1 MICCNKQCRKVQWNI
16 VHAVLVLRLA
26 PQRLWAHANERE
38 NTWLTTAVCFSCVR
52 ARRGRGLAVV
62 GCRARTGFWSLM
74 QWDCY
79 GLSHEDVAEF
89 FSSFCSIL
97 TGWGR
102 THLLFEV
109 FLFYFA
115 CVIQTTWKWH
125 TYWCFFWRPIETKP
139 PRLAG
144 EAWQVS
150 SLFFSRGKNE
160 AFPIESHVPSV
171 LFMCFWNIPL
181 LSS

>member
-109 FLFYFA
+109 FCFILLVWYR
-115 CVIQTTWKWH
+115 QLGYGTH
-125 TYWCFFWRPIETKP
+125 TDVSSEGPLRRSHPDWLGK
-139 PRLAG
+139 
-144 EAWQVS
+144 AWQVS